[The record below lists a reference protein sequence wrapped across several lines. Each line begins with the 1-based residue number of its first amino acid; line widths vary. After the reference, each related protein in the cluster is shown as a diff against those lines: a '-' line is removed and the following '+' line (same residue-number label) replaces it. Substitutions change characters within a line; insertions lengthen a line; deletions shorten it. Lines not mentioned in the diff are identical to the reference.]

1 MNCLTTPGA
10 DFLDVIYL
18 DKSIYNS
25 TLYSPIPF
33 IVDSKSISRYIE
45 FNLNLFVLDYYL
57 SLFFSYSYT
66 QR

>member
-1 MNCLTTPGA
+1 MTTPGA

-33 IVDSKSISRYIE
+33 IVDSKSISRFIE
-45 FNLNLFVLDYYL
+45 FNLYLFVLD
-57 SLFFSYSYT
+57 
-66 QR
+66 